1 MRTRYSFYN
10 FLVSLI
16 TAIVLPL
23 VGFVKVRL
31 FIHFYGSD
39 LNGMQVTMA
48 QVITFLNICELS
60 YSLAF
65 RQLLFKPLA
74 ENDRQKVLDIYHG
87 ARKIFTATGWIVLAA
102 GAGIALVFPFFAAS
116 PLDYLQTAGTF
127 LLLAVPYGI
136 SYFLMGPNFV
146 IIADQKE
153 YKINIWIQSIAILRM
168 FLMIGVILLK
178 MDFVW
183 IILIEGANILC
194 SNWIARQIA
203 LKTYPWLRERSD
215 AAVDSSFAKNA
226 KYAVIQR
233 ASVLATTNTD
243 NIVIT
248 MFMGYSMTSVFGN
261 YSYLTDAVTK
271 IIQSTITAPMNSF
284 GNLFNDPHADKYE
297 VFTEFF
303 NFACY
308 IASVVGICLFI
319 VMPEFVQIWLEHN
332 PLYTVS
338 VLMSLFFALNV
349 FYLTI
354 REPVITSRDANGLYV
369 NAKNNAYLMAVS
381 KIVLSV
387 LLVQKFGLL
396 GVLSATLLTNWTVD
410 FLYNPRL
417 VYDKV
422 FHLPAIRYYKMVFS
436 RLGLAILIGAAGYFG
451 WNHFAGFVNGSLLHF
466 ILGCLVLG
474 IGVVIVITVIY
485 WYSYQSF
492 RNLVHR
498 LQGVLQRRRERKA
511 A

>member
-1 MRTRYSFYN
+1 
-10 FLVSLI
+10 
-16 TAIVLPL
+16 
-23 VGFVKVRL
+23 
-31 FIHFYGSD
+31 
-39 LNGMQVTMA
+39 
-48 QVITFLNICELS
+48 
-60 YSLAF
+60 
-65 RQLLFKPLA
+65 
-74 ENDRQKVLDIYHG
+74 
-87 ARKIFTATGWIVLAA
+87 
-102 GAGIALVFPFFAAS
+102 
-116 PLDYLQTAGTF
+116 
-127 LLLAVPYGI
+127 
-136 SYFLMGPNFV
+136 
-146 IIADQKE
+146 
-153 YKINIWIQSIAILRM
+153 
-168 FLMIGVILLK
+168 
-178 MDFVW
+178 
-183 IILIEGANILC
+183 
-194 SNWIARQIA
+194 
-203 LKTYPWLRERSD
+203 
-215 AAVDSSFAKNA
+215 
-226 KYAVIQR
+226 
-233 ASVLATTNTD
+233 
-243 NIVIT
+243 
-248 MFMGYSMTSVFGN
+248 
-261 YSYLTDAVTK
+261 
-271 IIQSTITAPMNSF
+271 
-284 GNLFNDPHADKYE
+284 
-297 VFTEFF
+297 
-303 NFACY
+303 
-308 IASVVGICLFI
+308 
-319 VMPEFVQIWLEHN
+319 
-332 PLYTVS
+332 
-338 VLMSLFFALNV
+338 MSLFFALNV

-451 WNHFAGFVNGSLLHF
+451 WNRFAGFVNGSLLHF